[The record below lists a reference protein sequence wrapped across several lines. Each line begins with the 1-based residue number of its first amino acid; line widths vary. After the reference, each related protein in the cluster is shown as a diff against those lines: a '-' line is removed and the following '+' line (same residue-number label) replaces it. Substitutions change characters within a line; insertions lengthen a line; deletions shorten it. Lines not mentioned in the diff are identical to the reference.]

1 MNKKYTLAL
10 IGLCCMGSASAQSLT
25 QAKEWFLEG
34 KFAEAKPVFQ
44 KLVKQAPSNAN
55 YNFWYGACCYE
66 TGELQ
71 EALPYLEK
79 SAARKVINAYLYLG
93 KLYYS
98 MYRFDEAT
106 ENLEEHIDWLEKK
119 KRDTSE
125 AEKELDRCRQAARML
140 RGTENVAVI
149 DSFVVDKNDFLSAYK
164 LSKESGTISKTE
176 DGSGTSFVNEL
187 GDKMI
192 FTQASADDGETHLYS
207 RIKLI
212 DKWEDAQPLEGLETP
227 KDKIVFDVGH
237 QCYTHKLLT
246 GRRKQFDHLR
256 QLDGISGFP
265 NPNESVHDAF
275 IAGHGNTALSLA
287 IGMAWAKKIKHEP
300 GLVVAL
306 IGDGAFTG
314 GMVYEGMNNIGGLDN
329 LLVILNDNK
338 MSISKNVGALAR
350 YLTHL
355 RTTTAYYDAKD
366 NVRSFLDGVPL
377 IGPPMKKSLMGAK
390 TLVRRAMYHSTM
402 FEDMGFEYIGPVD
415 GHNVE
420 ELERTLRSIYQ
431 RPGPHFLH
439 VVTQK
444 GKGYQPAEMNPGNYH
459 GVSAFDP
466 DGMPDPE
473 VAPKESFSTVFG
485 KLLVQ
490 EGTQNP
496 KLCAITA
503 AMKYGTGLQF
513 FAHRHPQRFFD
524 VGMAEQH
531 AVTFAAGLA
540 SQGMLP
546 VVCIYSTF
554 LQRSYDQIIH
564 DVNLLKENV
573 LFAIDRA
580 GFVPAD
586 GETHQGIYDAA
597 FLSQLNIPVYAP
609 SNYEELQYWLHYLL
623 QDTISGPRAIRYPRG
638 GENTKLAQYPCTK
651 QEYDFLQ
658 QLPGAEILLVSY
670 ADELEDLL
678 DAADQLNAASQN
690 ADVLKLVK
698 LYPFTGKLIDA
709 VSKYKI
715 VLFAEECV
723 AAGGIG
729 EHLAYALQQNGWNG
743 RFLHCAVRTACLP
756 HATVPQIKQCT
767 GLDAADIVQA
777 VRAALTKGENEL

>member
-1 MNKKYTLAL
+1 
-10 IGLCCMGSASAQSLT
+10 
-25 QAKEWFLEG
+25 
-34 KFAEAKPVFQ
+34 
-44 KLVKQAPSNAN
+44 
-55 YNFWYGACCYE
+55 
-66 TGELQ
+66 
-71 EALPYLEK
+71 
-79 SAARKVINAYLYLG
+79 
-93 KLYYS
+93 
-98 MYRFDEAT
+98 
-106 ENLEEHIDWLEKK
+106 
-119 KRDTSE
+119 
-125 AEKELDRCRQAARML
+125 
-140 RGTENVAVI
+140 
-149 DSFVVDKNDFLSAYK
+149 
-164 LSKESGTISKTE
+164 
-176 DGSGTSFVNEL
+176 
-187 GDKMI
+187 
-192 FTQASADDGETHLYS
+192 
-207 RIKLI
+207 
-212 DKWEDAQPLEGLETP
+212 
-227 KDKIVFDVGH
+227 
-237 QCYTHKLLT
+237 
-246 GRRKQFDHLR
+246 
-256 QLDGISGFP
+256 
-265 NPNESVHDAF
+265 
-275 IAGHGNTALSLA
+275 
-287 IGMAWAKKIKHEP
+287 
-300 GLVVAL
+300 
-306 IGDGAFTG
+306 
-314 GMVYEGMNNIGGLDN
+314 
-329 LLVILNDNK
+329 
-338 MSISKNVGALAR
+338 
-350 YLTHL
+350 
-355 RTTTAYYDAKD
+355 
-366 NVRSFLDGVPL
+366 
-377 IGPPMKKSLMGAK
+377 
-390 TLVRRAMYHSTM
+390 M

-439 VVTQK
+439 VVTKK

-503 AMKYGTGLQF
+503 AAK
-513 FAHRHPQRFFD
+513 
-524 VGMAEQH
+524 
-531 AVTFAAGLA
+531 VTACCSAIPT
-540 SQGMLP
+540 SKK
-546 VVCIYSTF
+546 
-554 LQRSYDQIIH
+554 RSYDQIIH

-609 SNYEELQYWLHYLL
+609 SNYEELQYRLHYLL

-638 GENTKLAQYPCTK
+638 GENTKLAKYPCTK

>member
-1 MNKKYTLAL
+1 MNSPL
-10 IGLCCMGSASAQSLT
+10 
-25 QAKEWFLEG
+25 
-34 KFAEAKPVFQ
+34 
-44 KLVKQAPSNAN
+44 
-55 YNFWYGACCYE
+55 
-66 TGELQ
+66 
-71 EALPYLEK
+71 LEK
-79 SAARKVINAYLYLG
+79 ISQPSDLK
-93 KLYYS
+93 KLS
-98 MYRFDEAT
+98 GQQVEQLCADIREF
-106 ENLEEHIDWLEKK
+106 LL
-119 KRDTSE
+119 
-125 AEKELDRCRQAARML
+125 
-140 RGTENVAVI
+140 ENV
-149 DSFVVDKNDFLSAYK
+149 
-164 LSKESGTISKTE
+164 SKT
-176 DGSGTSFVNEL
+176 GGHLASNLGAVEL
-187 GDKMI
+187 TVALHRV
-192 FTQASADDGETHLYS
+192 FA
-207 RIKLI
+207 
-212 DKWEDAQPLEGLETP
+212 TP
-227 KDKIVFDVGH
+227 QDEIVFDVGH

-246 GRRKQFDHLR
+246 GRREGFAKLR
-256 QLDGISGFP
+256 QLDGLSGFP
-265 NPNESVHDAF
+265 NPNESEHDAF
-275 IAGHGNTALSLA
+275 ISGHGNTALSVG
-287 IGMAWAKKIKHEP
+287 IGIAWAKKLRGEP
-300 GLVVAL
+300 GQVIVL

-314 GMVYEGMNNIGGLDN
+314 GMVYEGMNNIGSLDN
-329 LLVILNDNK
+329 LLVVLNDNK
-338 MSISKNVGALAR
+338 MSISKNVGALSR
-350 YLTHL
+350 YLKRL
-355 RTTTAYYDAKD
+355 RTTNRYFDAKE
-366 NVRSFLDGVPL
+366 NVRSFLDHVPVVGTPL
-377 IGPPMKKSLMGAK
+377 KVTIQNSKAM
-390 TLVRRAMYHSTM
+390 VRRAMYHSTM

-439 VVTQK
+439 VVTKK

-473 VAPKESFSTVFG
+473 IAPKESFSTVFG

-573 LFAIDRA
+573 VFAIDRA

-597 FLSQLNIPVYAP
+597 FLSQMGIPVYAP

-623 QDTISGPRAIRYPRG
+623 QDTVSGPRAIRYPRG
-638 GENTKLAQYPCTK
+638 GESAKLAQYPCTK
-651 QEYDFLQ
+651 REYDFLRET
-658 QLPGAEILLVSY
+658 PGAEVLLVSY

-678 DAADQLNAASQN
+678 DAAEQLNATSQ
-690 ADVLKLVK
+690 DVDILKLVK
-698 LYPFTGKLIDA
+698 LYPFTDKLIDT
-709 VSKYKI
+709 VLKYKI

-723 AAGGIG
+723 ATGGIG
-729 EHLAYALQQNGWNG
+729 EHLACALQQKGWNG
-743 RFLHCAVRTACLP
+743 RFLHCAVHTACLP

-767 GLDAADIVQA
+767 GLDATDLAQA